1 MKPRISIVISSYN
14 RPDKLQK
21 ALQGIEN
28 QQSVQPDDFEVLIVD
43 NNSTDDSE
51 AVALSFDSE
60 MNLRFVI
67 EEKPG
72 LGHVRNTGFLLA
84 RGEYIAYL
92 DDDAIP
98 APNWISGI
106 LKIIAI
112 QSPDCICGPIH
123 PYYDSEKP
131 AWFLDKYEIRA
142 KGEKQ
147 RWLVPGEECSGSNM
161 TWKREVLEKL
171 GGVDVSM
178 GMKGEY
184 IVGGEDS
191 DLFRRYWLNAGTAH
205 FKGEVVYSPDLK
217 VMHWTPPYKMQVN
230 YILKRNYAAGI
241 AAARMRRDDSHLKK
255 SMTSLRIIL
264 EMGFILLRFP
274 FMRFS
279 YRYRENWIV
288 EEIRRLYFR
297 AGWIFTYLGFS
308 RHPSV

>member
-1 MKPRISIVISSYN
+1 MKPLISIVISSYN
-14 RPDKLQK
+14 RADKLQK

-67 EEKPG
+67 EETQG

-84 RGEYIAYL
+84 QGEYVAYL

-98 APNWISGI
+98 PPTWISGI
-106 LKIIAI
+106 LKIISS
-112 QSPDCICGPIH
+112 QSPDCICGPYY
-123 PYYDSEKP
+123 PYYDTEKP
-131 AWFLDKYEIRA
+131 TWFLDEYEIRT
-142 KGEKQ
+142 KGDKQ
-147 RWLVPGEECSGSNM
+147 RLLVPGEECSGSNM
-161 TWKREVLEKL
+161 IWKKEVLELL
-171 GGVDVSM
+171 GGVDVSL

-191 DLFRRYWLNAGTAH
+191 DLFRRYWLKAGTPPLN
-205 FKGEVVYSPDLK
+205 GRIVYNPDLEIL
-217 VMHWTPPYKMQVN
+217 HWTPGYKMRVN

-255 SMTSLRIIL
+255 AATSLRLFL
-264 EMGFILLRFP
+264 EMGFVLFRFP
-274 FMRFS
+274 FMRF
-279 YRYRENWIV
+279 RYTHRENWIV

-297 AGWIFTYLGFS
+297 AGWILTYLGFS
-308 RHPSV
+308 SHPSV